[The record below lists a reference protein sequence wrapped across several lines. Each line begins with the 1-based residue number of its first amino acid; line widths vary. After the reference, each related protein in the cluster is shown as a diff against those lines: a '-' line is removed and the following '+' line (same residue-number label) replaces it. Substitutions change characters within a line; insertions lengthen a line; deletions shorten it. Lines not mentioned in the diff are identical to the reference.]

1 MRLTTMVLARPWR
14 VLTCAVILALAL
26 PALSGGGA
34 ARAGD
39 VVTLNGAGATFP
51 YPLYS
56 RWFAEYNR
64 LHPDVRINYQSIG
77 SGGGIAQVHNGTV
90 DFGASDAPLSDD
102 QLKAMGRPIVLI
114 PTVAGSIAI
123 SYNAPGVGTG
133 LRLTPQNIVDLYM
146 GRITRWNDPQLR
158 VNNPAV
164 TFPDLPI
171 TVVHRADG
179 SGTTF
184 HFTSFLSLVSPAW
197 ADKVGHGTSV
207 DWPVGIGGKGN
218 EGVAGL
224 VKQTPGAL
232 GYVELAYVVQN
243 HLTYAVVKNRD
254 GQWVAP
260 SLSATTEAA
269 AGGAAQIVKTNDV
282 RVSIAYSPGATTYPI
297 AGFTYLLIPQE
308 QPDDVKGKALVDFLW
323 WAIHDGEK
331 DAPLLLYAS
340 LPPAVVS
347 VDERIVKS
355 ITYEG
360 KALLTLTAR

>member
-1 MRLTTMVLARPWR
+1 MTVTKMTQTRCWRLVS
-14 VLTCAVILALAL
+14 CAAILAI
-26 PALSGGGA
+26 ALSMLSVGPA
-34 ARAGD
+34 ARAAD
-39 VVTLNGAGATFP
+39 IVTLNGAGATFP

-64 LHPDVRINYQSIG
+64 LHPEIQINYQSIG
-77 SGGGIAQVHNGTV
+77 SGGGIAQIQRGTV

-102 QLKAMGRPIVLI
+102 QLKTMGRPIILI
-114 PTVAGSIAI
+114 PTVAGSIAV
-123 SYNAPGVGTG
+123 SYNLPGIGTG
-133 LRLTPQNIVDLYM
+133 LRLTPQNIVDIYM
-146 GRITRWNDPQLR
+146 GTITKWNDSALLENNSA
-158 VNNPAV
+158 VNL
-164 TFPDLPI
+164 PDLPI

-184 HFTSFLSLVSPAW
+184 LYTTFLSLVSPAW

-207 DWPVGIGGKGN
+207 EWPMGIGGKGN
-218 EGVAGL
+218 EGVAGV

-243 HLTYAVVKNRD
+243 HLTFAVVKNRD

-260 SLSATTEAA
+260 SLSATTAAA

-282 RVSIAYSPGATTYPI
+282 RVSIAYSAGATSYPI

-308 QPDDVKGKALVDFLW
+308 QTDDIKGRALVEFLW

-331 DAPLLLYAS
+331 DAPVLLYAP
-340 LPPAVVS
+340 LPAAVVAI
-347 VDERIVKS
+347 DERLVKS
-355 ITYEG
+355 ITYQG
-360 KALLTLTAR
+360 KALLTGH